1 MKTVARTVVIVLW
14 ALAAAGCLVPPKY
27 YPLPPLD
34 QSHAIMI
41 EKAIAGLQIV
51 SMVKDYVRRT
61 EKVAV
66 VSMEDLTSRGDQRF
80 QLVVD
85 DNLIQSLTTAGYRVL
100 ERDENMITR
109 IIPEQGTT
117 YKRKLLRQLPTHPS
131 ITLMDGL
138 EREGIGYVD
147 PLQLREET
155 ARVAKENAGSDVTI
169 NVDRLNLAEV
179 TGFYKQLKD
188 DYQALEG
195 QLLHMDTA
203 DVMVSYRILEFG
215 ILPDVFSR
223 KIGKIDP
230 ETGRERFFSCKSW
243 ITDIKRDAVARLF
256 VRVMDAKT
264 GEVRMARV
272 IENSLSDTIT
282 LKQDKDERE
291 GHYLKRLADYLALL
305 DRYTYKWND
314 QQLPVQQG
322 AAAQAGRVQA
332 AVSQRKNIFGQV
344 VGPDVPQAAP
354 ARRTDVAYPNL
365 VALNILGG
373 ATFGWDES
381 TVVMPGIMY
390 SRSIWGTTGL
400 MGGINAYL
408 GYNTGA
414 VFSVGVTK
422 DFSDLIRGAF
432 RFGGGFGLNG
442 IFFSFPTTFRFGW
455 FGLTLDIGGVYSFD
469 DEAGGPVGGIGLG
482 ISF

>member
-1 MKTVARTVVIVLW
+1 MKTTARTGLVLFLV
-14 ALAAAGCLVPPKY
+14 LAAAGCLVPPKY

-41 EKAIAGLQIV
+41 ERAIAGLQIV
-51 SMVKDYVRRT
+51 PMVKDYIKRG

-147 PLQLREET
+147 PLQLREEMERA
-155 ARVAKENAGSDVTI
+155 ARESTGRDVTI
-169 NVDRLNLAEV
+169 NVDRLSLVDV

-203 DVMVSYRILEFG
+203 DVMVAYRILEFG

-223 KIGKIDP
+223 KLGKVDP
-230 ETGRERFFSCKSW
+230 ESGRESFFSCKHW
-243 ITDIKRDAVARLF
+243 ITDIKRDSVARLF

-264 GEVRMARV
+264 GEVRIARV
-272 IENSLSDTIT
+272 LENNLSDTIT
-282 LKQDKDERE
+282 LKQDKDELE
-291 GHYLKRLADYLALL
+291 GHYLRRLADYLALL
-305 DRYTYKWND
+305 DKYTYKWND

-322 AAAQAGRVQA
+322 AATQAGRIQA
-332 AVSQRKNIFGQV
+332 AVSQKKNIFGQV
-344 VGPDVPQAAP
+344 APTDVPAATRK
-354 ARRTDVAYPNL
+354 AGVGYPNL
-365 VALNILGG
+365 LALNVLGG

-381 TVVMPGIMY
+381 TVVMPGLMY
-390 SRSIWGTTGL
+390 SRAIWGTTGL

-408 GYNTGA
+408 GYNSGA
-414 VFSVGVTK
+414 VFSFGVTK
-422 DFSDLIRGAF
+422 DMSELIRAGF

-442 IFFSFPTTFRFGW
+442 IFLSVPTTFRIGR
-455 FGLTLDIGGVYSFD
+455 FGLTVDIGGVYSFE

-482 ISF
+482 FAF

>member
-1 MKTVARTVVIVLW
+1 MKTVVRAAVILAWV
-14 ALAAAGCLVPPKY
+14 LAAAGCLVPPKY

-41 EKAIAGLQIV
+41 ERAIAGLQIV
-51 SMVKDYVRRT
+51 PMVKDYIKRT

-85 DNLIQSLTTAGYRVL
+85 DNLIQSLTASGYRVL

-117 YKRKLLRQLPTHPS
+117 YKRRLLRQLPTHPS
-131 ITLMDGL
+131 LTLMDGL

-147 PLQLREET
+147 PLELRTVTGGSDREK
-155 ARVAKENAGSDVTI
+155 AENDVTI

-195 QLLHMDTA
+195 QLLRMDTA

-223 KIGKIDP
+223 KIGKIDA
-230 ETGRERFFSCKSW
+230 ETGREQFFSCKHW

-264 GEVRMARV
+264 GEVRIAKV
-272 IENSLSDTIT
+272 LENCLTDTIT

-322 AAAQAGRVQA
+322 AATQAGRVQA

-344 VGPDVPQAAP
+344 VGPDVPIVAP
-354 ARRTDVAYPNL
+354 ERKASVGYPNI
-365 VALNILGG
+365 VSLNVLGG

-381 TVVMPGIMY
+381 TVIMPGISY
-390 SRSIWGTTGL
+390 SRSIWGTTGM

-408 GYNTGA
+408 GYDTGA

-422 DFSDLIRGAF
+422 DFSDLIRGAV

-442 IFFSFPTTFRFGW
+442 IFFSIPTTFRLGW
-455 FGLTLDIGGVYSFD
+455 FGLTVDVGGVYSFS
-469 DEAGGPVGGIGLG
+469 DEAGGPVGGISLG
-482 ISF
+482 IAF

>member
-1 MKTVARTVVIVLW
+1 
-14 ALAAAGCLVPPKY
+14 
-27 YPLPPLD
+27 
-34 QSHAIMI
+34 
-41 EKAIAGLQIV
+41 
-51 SMVKDYVRRT
+51 
-61 EKVAV
+61 
-66 VSMEDLTSRGDQRF
+66 
-80 QLVVD
+80 
-85 DNLIQSLTTAGYRVL
+85 
-100 ERDENMITR
+100 
-109 IIPEQGTT
+109 
-117 YKRKLLRQLPTHPS
+117 
-131 ITLMDGL
+131 MDGL

-147 PLQLREET
+147 PLQLREE
-155 ARVAKENAGSDVTI
+155 AVRAANENAGRDVTI
-169 NVDRLNLAEV
+169 NVDRLNLADV

-230 ETGRERFFSCKSW
+230 ETGRERFFSRKYW

-264 GEVRMARV
+264 GEVRVAKV
-272 IENSLSDTIT
+272 VENSLSDTIT

-291 GHYLKRLADYLALL
+291 AHYLRRLADYLALL
-305 DRYTYKWND
+305 DKYTYKWND

-322 AAAQAGRVQA
+322 AATQAGRMQA

-344 VGPDVPQAAP
+344 VGSDVPTVAP
-354 ARRTDVAYPNL
+354 ARKSDVAYPNL
-365 VALNILGG
+365 VALNVLGG

-381 TVVMPGIMY
+381 SVIMPGIMY

-400 MGGINAYL
+400 LGGINAYL
-408 GYNTGA
+408 GYNSGA
-414 VFSVGVTK
+414 VFSVGITK
-422 DFSDLIRGAF
+422 DFSEVIRGAV

-442 IFFSFPTTFRFGW
+442 IFISIPTTFRMGW
-455 FGLTLDIGGVYSFD
+455 FGLTVDIGGVYSFE
-469 DEAGGPVGGIGLG
+469 DEAGGPVAGLSLG
-482 ISF
+482 IAF